1 MIWGQSRRTPNLPV
15 SAAAMA
21 TTATSMTA
29 ATKSTTSMGSAA
41 AKSAARRGSSSRCYA
56 ASSTSISACRIS
68 ATVAGAVTTAV
79 SVSAAISEAAA
90 QAVAGVPVPAPVIP
104 GAYTDEQ
111 AAGEPLWPVI
121 PVRRATIGVIR
132 VVSPFA
138 SGWAVVHWSGNDFG
152 SDANPDSH
160 LSICC
165 RCRERQSQKSCKQ
178 NQAEFLH
185 ISSSC
190 CPVLFVLDRG
200 NGANL
205 RPQHLPAS
213 GLPTPP
219 ASDISNSIS

>member
-56 ASSTSISACRIS
+56 ASSTGISACRIS

-79 SVSAAISEAAA
+79 SAATSEAAA